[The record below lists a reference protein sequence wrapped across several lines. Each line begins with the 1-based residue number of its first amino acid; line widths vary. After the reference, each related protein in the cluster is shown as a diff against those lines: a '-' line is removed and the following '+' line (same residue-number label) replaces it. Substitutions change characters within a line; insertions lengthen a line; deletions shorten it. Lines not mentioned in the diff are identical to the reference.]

1 MISREFQRSCD
12 LPKCSTSARSQLY
25 MLKWRNSL
33 RAQCQI
39 TKWGVLKLSNN
50 GDSATNNRELL
61 KLVLVQLVH
70 LELAPH
76 SSRAR

>member
-1 MISREFQRSCD
+1 
-12 LPKCSTSARSQLY
+12 
-25 MLKWRNSL
+25 MLEWRNSL
-33 RAQCQI
+33 GAKCQI

-61 KLVLVQLVH
+61 KLVLVHLVH

-76 SSRAR
+76 SSEAR